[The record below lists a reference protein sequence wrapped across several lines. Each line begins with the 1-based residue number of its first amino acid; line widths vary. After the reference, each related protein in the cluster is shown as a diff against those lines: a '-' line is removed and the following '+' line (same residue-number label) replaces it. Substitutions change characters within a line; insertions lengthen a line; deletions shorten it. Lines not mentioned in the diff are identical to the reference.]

1 MCFRILP
8 IAREYD
14 RVIPYP
20 GVLLFRLS
28 PESSCILSARLRIII
43 VFLQDHVSCLINTL
57 LERLFTELF
66 LLSICF
72 VILYSTIHFSIE
84 QFFKLL
90 FA

>member
-43 VFLQDHVSCLINTL
+43 VFLQVLVTWAVALINT
-57 LERLFTELF
+57 
-66 LLSICF
+66 
-72 VILYSTIHFSIE
+72 
-84 QFFKLL
+84 
-90 FA
+90 FAITSLCRAAFAFDPLHNTV